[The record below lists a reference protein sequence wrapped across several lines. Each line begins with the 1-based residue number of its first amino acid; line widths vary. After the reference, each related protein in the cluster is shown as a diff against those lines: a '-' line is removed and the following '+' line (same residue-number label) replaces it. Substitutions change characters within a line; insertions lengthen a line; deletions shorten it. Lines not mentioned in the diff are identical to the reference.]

1 MFTAALLLIA
11 LNYGNNEI
19 LYENELTTCI
29 TQMNLINITLGQRR
43 HIKRMEEYIPVKF
56 KSNQN

>member
-19 LYENELTTCI
+19 LLYENELTTCI
-29 TQMNLINITLGQRR
+29 TQMNLINITLG
-43 HIKRMEEYIPVKF
+43 
-56 KSNQN
+56 

>member
-1 MFTAALLLIA
+1 MFTTALLLIA

-19 LYENELTTCI
+19 FYENELTTCI
-29 TQMNLINITLGQRR
+29 TQMNLITLGQRR